1 MAMQT
6 TTPATVPGP
15 SAQLVGNAFVE
26 QYYLI
31 LHHSPDQVYRFYQE
45 SSVLSRPDP
54 DGSMTSVTTM
64 DRINDKIRSLD
75 YENYDAEI
83 KTADA
88 QNSYNGGVIVLVTGC
103 LTGKDNLKRKFTQ
116 TFFLAPQD
124 KGYFVLNDV
133 FRYVEQDEADSN
145 AKMVNGVD
153 DEPTVIPSP
162 EAPDPEPAHVPDSL
176 NANPASSDTEEVKN
190 VGIKIHESLE
200 DEKQV
205 SDEKEILV
213 DTESHLNENQ
223 TSASLES
230 TTSAIQDDAPK
241 MSYASI
247 LSSQMNKGPTK
258 IYVPTNA
265 SRMKTE
271 KQSASMVA
279 QVPVPEAPAPIA
291 PSTAIDESKNAQE
304 EAEGHSIYV
313 RNLPFNITVAELEA
327 VFKKYGPIKHGGIQ
341 VRSNRQQ
348 GFCFGFVEFHGLN
361 SMNNAIQD
369 SPIMIGD
376 RQAVVEIKRTTTRVG
391 MGRGRFGS
399 GRGFRNDRLRE
410 HGDFRGGG
418 RSSYGRGDFGDGEF
432 SGHGR
437 GQGGRGRGGGRRGGW
452 SRNAA
457 AAAASSPH

>member
-6 TTPATVPGP
+6 TTPAAVSGP

-31 LHHSPDQVYRFYQE
+31 LHHSPDQLYRFYQE

-75 YENYDAEI
+75 YKNYDAEI
-83 KTADA
+83 KTADS

-124 KGYFVLNDV
+124 KGYYVLNDV

-145 AKMVNGVD
+145 AKMVNEAD

-162 EAPDPEPAHVPDSL
+162 DPEPAHVPDCL
-176 NANPASSDTEEVKN
+176 NANPASSDTEEVTN
-190 VGIKIHESLE
+190 VGIKIHDSLE
-200 DEKQV
+200 GEEQV
-205 SDEKEILV
+205 SDEREIFV
-213 DTESHLNENQ
+213 DTESHINENQ

-241 MSYASI
+241 KSYASI

-271 KQSASMVA
+271 KQPASMVA
-279 QVPVPEAPAPIA
+279 QVPVPEPESPAPIA
-291 PSTAIDESKNAQE
+291 HSTAIDESQNAQE

-327 VFKKYGPIKHGGIQ
+327 EFNKYGPIKHGGIQ

-348 GFCFGFVEFHGLN
+348 GFCFGFVEFHALN

-399 GRGFRNDRLRE
+399 GRGFRNDRFRE
-410 HGDFRGGG
+410 HGDFRGGRG
-418 RSSYGRGDFGDGEF
+418 SYGRGDFGDGEF
-432 SGHGR
+432 GR

-457 AAAASSPH
+457 SSPH